1 MRCGQ
6 LRLKKQEP
14 YTPPLETSAIS
25 AAATRLALIRRA
37 PVKRPVKASGYAGRY
52 GVSKKQSSGALPPP
66 LDPPVRDWLAQHGL
80 AVYTEDFARHKITR
94 NRLPHLT
101 REELAFMG
109 LPRSVQNMMLTLLP
123 PVVAMSV

>member
-6 LRLKKQEP
+6 LRLKKQQP

-66 LDPPVRDWLAQHGL
+66 LDPPVRDWLASSTGWQC
-80 AVYTEDFARHKITR
+80 TR
-94 NRLPHLT
+94 RTSRGTKLRAT
-101 REELAFMG
+101 GCR
-109 LPRSVQNMMLTLLP
+109 T
-123 PVVAMSV
+123 